1 MKHWEFHEW
10 LVMVALVGG
19 MLTACIMGI
28 GKTINEHAA
37 ITAEASR
44 CPSIE
49 QAGSRES
56 GWQSRHLHH
65 KGLI

>member
-1 MKHWEFHEW
+1 
-10 LVMVALVGG
+10 MVALVGG